1 MWTISSTSQ
10 TCRWACEA
18 FHHCVYVWLGLI
30 TTRYNKSMSWSWVRR
45 LKSPCDCHQC
55 IHFTVQTLFASS
67 CHWECCEYLYSPWMY
82 LIIFCFFCFNFWNV
96 NVDIFWCVLFEE
108 FKNVSTKLDKGKCFI
123 TVMFLISCYNF
134 CCAYFGKIWTSDVY
148 FWMLPCRLRCVSI
161 DVVLGQ
167 SLVKRIAVYTHP
179 CKYLLDIW

>member
-1 MWTISSTSQ
+1 MTVCPALVMFLTYSTRLFHEAAYYGTQCRNKSGTENFCSYLGKWLKCKAEGLKIQEIVQVYILFFYYFYSRFLSRITRTLPPAMWTISSTSQ

-82 LIIFCFFCFNFWNV
+82 LIIFCFFF
-96 NVDIFWCVLFEE
+96 
-108 FKNVSTKLDKGKCFI
+108 
-123 TVMFLISCYNF
+123 
-134 CCAYFGKIWTSDVY
+134 YF
-148 FWMLPCRLRCVSI
+148 
-161 DVVLGQ
+161 
-167 SLVKRIAVYTHP
+167 
-179 CKYLLDIW
+179 